1 VEHID
6 ETKNPHVHASLP
18 AMAAK
23 RRVRGKLA
31 VFYELGA
38 AVTAG
43 WFLYTGTGDW
53 KQGVGGALLMMFGG
67 GLNRAGK
74 WYADR

>member
-6 ETKNPHVHASLP
+6 ETKNPHAHASLP

-23 RRVRGKLA
+23 RKQRAKYA
-31 VFYELGA
+31 IFYEMGA
-38 AVTAG
+38 ACTAG
-43 WFLYTGTGDW
+43 WCVFMATGDW
-53 KQGVGGALLMMFGG
+53 KQGVGGALLTMFGG